1 MDEDC
6 PLAAAIRS
14 GERDD
19 LMWAIFRKMKKITDR
34 EQGVGYSRSYQDTV
48 YGRPPRTH
56 CRNGHE
62 WTAENVRIRPTG
74 HRTCRVC
81 ERLNNRRWRAKKRTP
96 RRAA

>member
-19 LMWAIFRKMKKITDR
+19 LMWAIFRKMQKVTEH
-34 EQGVGYSRSYQDTV
+34 EQAVGYSGHTYFGS
-48 YGRPPRTH
+48 PPRTH

-62 WTAENVRIRPTG
+62 YTPENTYINCDG
-74 HRTCRVC
+74 HRRCRTCA
-81 ERLNNRRWRAKKRTP
+81 RLNTRRWQAKQQTL
-96 RRAA
+96 RRAS